1 MVSVEGSI
9 GAGGGGKYWGKYGGM
24 SGGGVLGGER
34 RESVEGGK
42 YRGASIGGRMYLDH
56 RASIGA
62 NLLCYLPLVWSQTK
76 HTF

>member
-1 MVSVEGSI
+1 MLRKALGQGEGGSI
-9 GAGGGGKYWGKYGGM
+9 GGSMGGM